1 MKSKHLE
8 GTTYFKHMWQAM
20 KWSYML
26 IVGGV
31 LGFLHSI
38 FPFIYKDI
46 ITSTVDKVKKQ
57 TVILTQTKRKNA
69 RVRKRR

>member
-8 GTTYFKHMWQAM
+8 GTTYFKHMWKAM

-26 IVGGV
+26 IVAGI
-31 LGFLHSI
+31 LGFLHSV

-46 ITSTVDKVKKQ
+46 ITSTVDKVKKE
-57 TVILTQTKRKNA
+57 TVVLTQTKRKNA
-69 RVRKRR
+69 RIRKKR

>member
-8 GTTYFKHMWQAM
+8 GTTYFKHMGKAM

-26 IVGGV
+26 IVAGI
-31 LGFLHSI
+31 LGFIHAV

-46 ITSTVDKVKKQ
+46 ISGTVDKIKKQ
-57 TVILTQTKRKNA
+57 TMSANHTKKKNA
-69 RVRKRR
+69 RLRKGK

>member
-8 GTTYFKHMWQAM
+8 GTTYFKHMRRAM

-26 IVGGV
+26 IVAGI
-31 LGFLHSI
+31 LGFIHSV

-46 ITSTVDKVKKQ
+46 ISGTVDKIKKQ
-57 TVILTQTKRKNA
+57 IMSSNHAKKKNA
-69 RVRKRR
+69 RLRKKR